1 MSSPNSSGKSGA
13 ATTAT
18 KRNQEALEQEEFAQ
32 ALLSQSPETVDLDF
46 GDFTTPEPTASATV
60 ADPVAEAPV
69 VPTPAATTTTTTTTP
84 NALYDDNGTVSIR
97 FCRDCPAFRL
107 RVAVGAQHCEQ
118 RVQRVLALDRAVK
131 QYQAQA
137 QKLSGAELALAEA
150 MDKCSEAKDDE
161 LDGALGGLASALRV
175 SSESREQ
182 ATLVMQ
188 QRFAKLAV
196 DPEFVSDVAKWE
208 LKTRELLD
216 QAMLRYSQLPTSR
229 ERELAVVLAREKHE
243 MARLVLVSRIEQDR
257 LTRAFSL
264 TNAAV
269 ETSKAMLSAHAAS
282 AEVFQALVEHSGF
295 AFEQSQQRANFTRAQ
310 KLAREEFKVK
320 LASALSARQE
330 LPAIPLP
337 ATPPLSTNNA
347 SAAPAPAPAAA
358 GSAISSWWK
367 STVDSVATKMN
378 AAPGSAA
385 ASTGPVVSNA
395 DRLKH
400 IVQEPLQ
407 LNYFSKFCAA
417 KGHNR
422 PLNQFLT
429 ENQGHGPAIV
439 TSDSA
444 QFLITHCVG
453 DFFQSQEFKE
463 LKEQMK
469 SLGEDVPLTANP
481 SVAAAAGN
489 VAPHDLYFCPLK
501 ETLEETLP
509 LYEQDET
516 FERCAQFLRLVAASS
531 KQHLSSTAHAAPS
544 VLERLNAPNNGGSSS
559 ALVEHANETELVSN
573 DHATSVVKSGFLRRK
588 RVADSGIA
596 GFMQSSF
603 LPRTWHVLTREGLF
617 GVKDGGQGEDM
628 IGRLALLKVRP
639 SATDRC
645 AFELFSPL
653 HKEAMYVLADTPLD
667 RDEWVE
673 HIRLASESE
682 LIREGG
688 LTAQNQ
694 REISANRCADC
705 NAANP
710 EWISVNLGVYI
721 CIDCSG
727 VHRKLGSHVSRIQ
740 SLKLDNLPPARA
752 AILAALGSDK
762 VNQLLHADPT
772 VPVHSQLER
781 EQRIEDKYLHLVGL
795 ASDAVE
801 VDLLGAV
808 RGGDI
813 VQVLRMVLLGANVNG
828 DVEEGTGNSALHL
841 AAMGGDLAIYA
852 LLVERGALAT
862 AQNSAGQTP
871 PEVMGDAMR
880 HAFA

>member
-1 MSSPNSSGKSGA
+1 MSSPNSSSKSG

-32 ALLSQSPETVDLDF
+32 ALLSQSPEAVDLDF
-46 GDFTTPEPTASATV
+46 GDFTTPEPASTAA
-60 ADPVAEAPV
+60 APKIDNPAAEAPPV
-69 VPTPAATTTTTTTTP
+69 STTASTTTTTATTT

-137 QKLSGAELALAEA
+137 QKLSTAELALAEA

-175 SSESREQ
+175 SSENREQ

-208 LKTRELLD
+208 LKTREQLD
-216 QAMLRYSQLPTSR
+216 QAMLRYSQLPSSR

-243 MARLVLVSRIEQDR
+243 MSRLVLVSRIEQDR

-269 ETSKAMLSAHAAS
+269 ETSKAMLSSHAAS
-282 AEVFQALVEHSGF
+282 VEVFHALVDHSGF

-310 KLAREEFKVK
+310 KLAREEFKIK

-337 ATPPLSTNNA
+337 ATPPMPTNQ
-347 SAAPAPAPAAA
+347 AAPPPAPPPANAL
-358 GSAISSWWK
+358 SSWWK

-378 AAPGSAA
+378 AAPGSTNHH
-385 ASTGPVVSNA
+385 SSSSGTMVSNA
-395 DRLKH
+395 DRLKQ

-429 ENQGHGPAIV
+429 ENAGHGPVIV

-444 QFLITHCVG
+444 QFLITHCVA

-463 LKEQMK
+463 LKDQMK
-469 SLGEDVPLTANP
+469 SLGEEVPLTSNSAV
-481 SVAAAAGN
+481 VAGPGN
-489 VAPHDLYFCPLK
+489 VAQHDLYFCPLK
-501 ETLEETLP
+501 ETLEETQP

-531 KQHLSSTAHAAPS
+531 KQHLSSTTNSAPS
-544 VLERLNAPNNGGSSS
+544 VLDRLNAPNNNNSL
-559 ALVEHANETELVSN
+559 LVEHANETELVSN
-573 DHATSVVKSGFLRRK
+573 DHASSVVKSGFLRRK

-673 HIRLASESE
+673 QIRLASESE

-688 LTAQNQ
+688 LTTQNQ
-694 REISANRCADC
+694 QEICANRCADC
-705 NAANP
+705 NAGNP

-721 CIDCSG
+721 CIECSG
-727 VHRKLGSHVSRIQ
+727 VHRKLGSHISRIQ
-740 SLKLDNLPPARA
+740 SLKLDNLPPSRA

-772 VPVHSQLER
+772 VVVHSQLER
-781 EQRIEDKYLHLVGL
+781 EQRIEDKYLHLSGL
-795 ASDAVE
+795 ERDGAE

-808 RGGDI
+808 RSGDI
-813 VQVLRMVLLGANVNG
+813 VQVLRMVLLGANVNAEAEA
-828 DVEEGTGNSALHL
+828 DTGNTALHL
-841 AAMGGDLAIYA
+841 AAMGDDLAIYA
-852 LLVERGALAT
+852 LLIERGALAT

-871 PEVMGDAMR
+871 LEVMGDAIRKALM
-880 HAFA
+880 